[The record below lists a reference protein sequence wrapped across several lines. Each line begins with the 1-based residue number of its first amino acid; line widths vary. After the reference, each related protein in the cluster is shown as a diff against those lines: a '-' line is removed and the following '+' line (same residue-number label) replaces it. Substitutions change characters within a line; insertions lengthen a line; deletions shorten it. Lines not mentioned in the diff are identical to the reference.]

1 MYSQYFGSN
10 TCILTHA
17 IRRPDLVSPGDSK
30 KLRRYHLTRMSFS
43 GRTATTALRLVRI
56 FSLALR
62 ILRALAMLWKVS
74 IIWQLLAKKIRQRFS
89 QGMRRY
95 QKMGFDL
102 DLTYIASRLVCMA
115 APAVNQL
122 YTRTLNGDIVALND
136 VTMVAR
142 YFLTHHYDN
151 FRTFNFCAEAL
162 GNYATKNVFGQV
174 RRIPTPE
181 STAPR
186 LSDLLL
192 FCENAAH
199 YLLLDDSKTLLL
211 HCNTGCE
218 RSGVFASAFLLYSG
232 HCFTASESMD
242 YFIRRRT
249 TNRDQ
254 SGEPQVIHG
263 ASLARVVR
271 YLEAILRDKERMT
284 PVELMLSSIHV
295 TSVPLEN
302 LRVMV
307 ICDGKVL
314 LDTED
319 QESNIVI
326 RQSEVSFPTLMIHG
340 DVQISVYDK
349 RSDAKLPDFFVQF
362 HTAFASNRSIVKFDK
377 DQIDFVAQSQASYPR
392 DMHIIMNFTDDKM
405 PRLKML
411 DAFR

>member
-1 MYSQYFGSN
+1 MFVLKYMYPHSRYAAARFS
-10 TCILTHA
+10 
-17 IRRPDLVSPGDSK
+17 VSWK
-30 KLRRYHLTRMSFS
+30 TARRYHLTQMSLS
-43 GRTATTALRLVRI
+43 GRTATTALRLMRV
-56 FSLALR
+56 FTLALR
-62 ILRALAMLWKVS
+62 ILRAMVMLLKANR
-74 IIWQLLAKKIRQRFS
+74 IWQRLAKKIRQRAS
-89 QGMRRY
+89 RGMRRY

-115 APAVNQL
+115 APAVNQI
-122 YTRTLNGDIVALND
+122 YTRALNGDLVALND
-136 VTMVAR
+136 ATMLAR

-162 GNYATKNVFGQV
+162 GNYATKTLFGQV

-181 STAPR
+181 MTAPR

-199 YLLLDDSKTLLL
+199 FLLLDDSKTLLL
-211 HCNTGCE
+211 HCNTGRE
-218 RSGVFASAFLLYSG
+218 RTGVFASAFLLYSG
-232 HCFTASESMD
+232 HCSTAKESMD
-242 YFIRRRT
+242 YFIRHRT
-249 TNRDQ
+249 TIRDK
-254 SGEPQVIHG
+254 SGEKQVVHG

-271 YLEAILRDKERMT
+271 YLEAIIRDKERMT
-284 PVELMLSSIHV
+284 PVELVLASIHV

-302 LRVMV
+302 KRVMV

-326 RQSEVSFPTLMIHG
+326 RHSKVSFPTLMIHG
-340 DVQISVYDK
+340 DVQISVYEK
-349 RSDAKLPDFFVQF
+349 QSNAKLPDFFVQF
-362 HTAFASNRSIVKFDK
+362 HTAFASNRSVVKFDK
-377 DQIDFVAQSQASYPR
+377 DQIDFVAQSQVSYPS
-392 DMHIIMNFTDDKM
+392 DMQIILNFTDDKT